1 MPLHAAK
8 TSTQA
13 PIIPLLQT
21 AKGNMGLYIKKQ
33 LREQGRS
40 APAKSRT
47 RFFGQRQG
55 ESLPLCCHTG
65 RKREETR
72 FCRKNK
78 DLQMMGIKKLFDG
91 RLHHPVLDYEMMHL
105 LHLAAFV
112 LSIMMLSMLIIQ
124 TSVLTTHLH
133 NHTDTLIMMMMKHH
147 RREKHTHRG
156 NPNGE
161 YV

>member
-47 RFFGQRQG
+47 RFFGQMQG

-65 RKREETR
+65 RKTEETR

>member
-1 MPLHAAK
+1 MQQRHQHKPYHTF
-8 TSTQA
+8 TSNS
-13 PIIPLLQT
+13 
-21 AKGNMGLYIKKQ
+21 KGQHGSVYKKQ

-55 ESLPLCCHTG
+55 ESLPLSCHTG
-65 RKREETR
+65 RKTEETR
-72 FCRKNK
+72 FCR
-78 DLQMMGIKKLFDG
+78 KLFDG
-91 RLHHPVLDYEMMHL
+91 RLHHQVLDYEMMHL

>member
-40 APAKSRT
+40 APAESRT

-65 RKREETR
+65 RKTEETR